1 MANRRRALTTGGVLF
16 AALLFSISYTTA
28 QDTSPIL
35 TTLLYFGGGSA
46 GEYPYGGVVIGKSG
60 VLYGTTASGGSLDLG
75 TVFSLAPPASPG
87 GAWTESVLHNF
98 TGGGD
103 GAVPYAGVVIGSG
116 GVLYGATPAGGGS
129 SDFGTVFALTPPAS
143 PGGAWTETVL
153 HAFTGGRNGAYP
165 YGNIAIGKSGV
176 LYGTTAHGGSSCCG
190 TVFSLAPP
198 ASPGGDWTETVLHD
212 FTGGSDG
219 TDPYA
224 GVAIGSGGVLY
235 GTTYA
240 GGSLGAGT
248 VFALTPPASPGD
260 PWAETILLNF
270 SVAHP
275 YGSVVIGNNGV
286 LYSTTSAGGNSG
298 NGSVFSLTPPA
309 SPGGQWTET
318 VLHSF
323 AGGTDGA
330 SPFAG
335 VAIGSAGVLYGTTE
349 FTAFSLK
356 L

>member
-1 MANRRRALTTGGVLF
+1 
-16 AALLFSISYTTA
+16 
-28 QDTSPIL
+28 
-35 TTLLYFGGGSA
+35 
-46 GEYPYGGVVIGKSG
+46 
-60 VLYGTTASGGSLDLG
+60 
-75 TVFSLAPPASPG
+75 
-87 GAWTESVLHNF
+87 VLHNF

-165 YGNIAIGKSGV
+165 YGNIAIGKSGVLYGTTYGGGTARSGTVFSLTPPASPGGAWTEAVLHSFTGGNDGTNPHAGVAIGSGGV